1 MVPAATQRLVASWL
15 RRQRSCCAAARRGN
29 LELARRLKPSDL
41 WLDWEEH
48 SVAAT
53 RAWAWDLRPLERGL
67 PAIPLGAV
75 PTRPRTGI
83 RLEAV
88 EEARG
93 WCVDKAILHELEWGI
108 RDDADLPMGTL
119 LCAPHGGALKF
130 IVQAEEKVAKSVAA
144 GWVTIHSDL
153 PMWPIRCPPGS
164 VVDETERAGR
174 AKHRATDDLSWPHA
188 GCVGAPSS
196 NDAMRRHEWA
206 PVTHVRVPQLASAAA
221 TFETVGP
228 LRGGCHACR
237 IWGWD
242 ATAYYKVMA
251 RAVDEVWRQCRVDP
265 RGRFGV
271 DERAVFGCAAAA
283 VKGGGHASNV
293 IAQAVQRRLQ
303 AFDDAHPPSDP
314 AVRSWL
320 AARRRLLA
328 GEAEAEVS
336 RLFVFGVYVDDG
348 CGLSVDDE
356 LGLTTSTGGRWR
368 RAAMHFRLS
377 VEVLHSWGHVSEP
390 SKEVSPARCSVVLG
404 LCIDLDAWNV
414 RLDDGKRV
422 RYARMCRAVSSQER
436 SEVHEFKGV
445 LGKLT
450 FAAYAYPVGRQ
461 WLCSCWRALK
471 VAERASLA
479 VVVSP
484 RVRGS
489 LLQWAV
495 ELEREGHE
503 GVPLA
508 CRELAFPPWGE
519 ESVCAVY
526 ADASGESGYSA
537 WTLLRAADGADEVV
551 VVGGLWSAQEK
562 AELTIAELELW
573 ASTIGLVTLQPLT
586 GASYVWEWTDNTVAM
601 AAIRSL
607 TPSSAAMQ
615 EMVAARVGWM
625 LARGVLSSANRITSK
640 NNVWAD
646 VGSRAELGG
655 VAEVLRL
662 ARAAGYRAREVAA
675 AQAWRRSEWVLRA
688 ASAARAE
695 SQPQ

>member
-1 MVPAATQRLVASWL
+1 MPWGSPLWRAWGREGGLSSSLPSLVGDEQALAAAMAAPTIENGSSDGETEPESELLSEEELLAQSAAALLTRPPHLPYLGMCEVYAKLSTTCPLSPPCSPPDSSAAESDGEDGVGEGAEAAGIDFGSADPHRVGDVDGVPPRVRDGLPTFSVSRLSAAGGEELLGRRLPILNASVPTLAPEPSDGGLPEPPVVWWREEVVPAATQRLVASWL

-368 RAAMHFRLS
+368 RAAWFITANS
-377 VEVLHSWGHVSEP
+377 AVP
-390 SKEVSPARCSVVLG
+390 RCMS
-404 LCIDLDAWNV
+404 
-414 RLDDGKRV
+414 
-422 RYARMCRAVSSQER
+422 
-436 SEVHEFKGV
+436 
-445 LGKLT
+445 
-450 FAAYAYPVGRQ
+450 
-461 WLCSCWRALK
+461 
-471 VAERASLA
+471 
-479 VVVSP
+479 
-484 RVRGS
+484 
-489 LLQWAV
+489 
-495 ELEREGHE
+495 
-503 GVPLA
+503 
-508 CRELAFPPWGE
+508 
-519 ESVCAVY
+519 
-526 ADASGESGYSA
+526 
-537 WTLLRAADGADEVV
+537 
-551 VVGGLWSAQEK
+551 
-562 AELTIAELELW
+562 
-573 ASTIGLVTLQPLT
+573 
-586 GASYVWEWTDNTVAM
+586 
-601 AAIRSL
+601 
-607 TPSSAAMQ
+607 PSSS
-615 EMVAARVGWM
+615 
-625 LARGVLSSANRITSK
+625 L
-640 NNVWAD
+640 
-646 VGSRAELGG
+646 
-655 VAEVLRL
+655 
-662 ARAAGYRAREVAA
+662 
-675 AQAWRRSEWVLRA
+675 
-688 ASAARAE
+688 
-695 SQPQ
+695 